1 MQTIT
6 ITINNPTGLHARP
19 ATLFTQTAA
28 KFKSKIMIKKGD
40 KAVDAK
46 SILKLLTLAVKQG
59 SEITLTADGED
70 ETQALTA
77 LTELIASNFGE

>member
-6 ITINNPTGLHARP
+6 LIINNPTGLHARP

-28 KFKSKIMIKKGD
+28 KFKSKITIKKGE

-59 SEITLTADGED
+59 TEVTLTAEGED
-70 ETQALTA
+70 EAQALTA